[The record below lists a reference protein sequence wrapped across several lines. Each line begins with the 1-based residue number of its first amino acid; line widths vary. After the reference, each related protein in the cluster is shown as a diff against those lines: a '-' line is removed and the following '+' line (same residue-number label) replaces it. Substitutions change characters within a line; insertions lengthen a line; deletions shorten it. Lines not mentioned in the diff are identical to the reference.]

1 MFNQVKSN
9 KGVLLRHEPSRVHW
23 LGDLLH
29 LPAAKGIKTP
39 QKIHITLKNSK
50 FCKHYELKIGPIM
63 TISEGNYSTKKFVEF
78 FMKNG
83 LLTILEEFKCP

>member
-1 MFNQVKSN
+1 MFNQGKSN

-39 QKIHITLKNSK
+39 QKNSYNIEK
-50 FCKHYELKIGPIM
+50 QQVL
-63 TISEGNYSTKKFVEF
+63 
-78 FMKNG
+78 
-83 LLTILEEFKCP
+83 